1 MSQLSNMRFTVPQF
15 IEHEAKI
22 IGPLTFK
29 QFIFI
34 GVAGAVC
41 FALYFSIGKT
51 NFFLFL
57 MLSIIAL
64 GIGAGLA
71 FLKING
77 QGLPKI
83 LANFFRFRFGSR
95 FYLWKRKGALITF
108 SKDVEMKKEPK
119 RKEVPLKAVGP
130 SQLKKMKIKLETE
143 TK

>member
-1 MSQLSNMRFTVPQF
+1 MRFTIPQF

-41 FALYFSIGKT
+41 FALYSLIGKT
-51 NFFLFL
+51 NFSLFL
-57 MLSIIAL
+57 ILSIIVL
-64 GIGAGLA
+64 SVGAGLA

-83 LANFFRFRFGSR
+83 LTNFFRFSFGSKL
-95 FYLWKRKGALITF
+95 YIWKKRGAPITF
-108 SKDVEMKKEPK
+108 SKKLEIKKKLKNGEL
-119 RKEVPLKAVGP
+119 PLKIGEA
-130 SQLKKMKIKLETE
+130 SQLKKIRTEIE
-143 TK
+143 TKTK